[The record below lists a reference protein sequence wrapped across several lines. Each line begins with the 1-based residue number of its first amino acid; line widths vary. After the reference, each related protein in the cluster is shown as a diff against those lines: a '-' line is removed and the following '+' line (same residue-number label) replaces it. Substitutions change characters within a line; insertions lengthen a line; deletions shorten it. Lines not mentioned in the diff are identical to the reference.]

1 MTTAHEIFRETFE
14 RVNFHVLFHS
24 RSLFAAHSLLPPVHT
39 SGKYFKWEN
48 PFASERGGIS
58 FHRILNFKFDPYCIL
73 HISSSAAQWQEFM
86 IFCFR
91 CSLQLS
97 SAARCLIKFPT
108 TTWRLLSNLS
118 RAESEIVQNRL
129 FFSAGTEKKRVSSQ
143 STALIM
149 TLICANNVYQLAVCS
164 SLYSR

>member
-1 MTTAHEIFRETFE
+1 MRSSERLSRESIFMFYFIHDLYSLHIHCCR
-14 RVNFHVLFHS
+14 LFTQ
-24 RSLFAAHSLLPPVHT
+24 AANILNGKILSLL
-39 SGKYFKWEN
+39 
-48 PFASERGGIS
+48 SEAACGIS

-97 SAARCLIKFPT
+97 SAA
-108 TTWRLLSNLS
+108 LSNKISNNDLTAAFKPLKS
-118 RAESEIVQNRL
+118 REWDCSESII
-129 FFSAGTEKKRVSSQ
+129 FSAGTKKKKRVSSQ

-149 TLICANNVYQLAVCS
+149 TLICANNVYRLAVCS
-164 SLYSR
+164 SLYFR